1 MRERELEQN
10 GLHVVDVRRMTK
22 ITMLYAT
29 PPTAVTACAAN
40 TMHAPSGLVVLGF
53 PHNFRLRKRLVL
65 PAYKRTSHTDVW
77 EVEVGSSCTHRT
89 TKSHRTIQ
97 ATQMWEV
104 EVGTSCTHMSDLPQR
119 NSSISRVQ
127 YPVSDLAYLNGAVSD
142 LANLNGAAS
151 SSSVTSFPKSPQNNR
166 KSSARS
172 NNNTARKR
180 ANSTHTNMKQ
190 S

>member
-1 MRERELEQN
+1 
-10 GLHVVDVRRMTK
+10 
-22 ITMLYAT
+22 MLYAT

-77 EVEVGSSCTHRT
+77 GVEVGSSCTHRT

-97 ATQMWEV
+97 ATQMREV

-127 YPVSDLAYLNGAVSD
+127 YPVSDFAYLNGAVSDLAYLNGAVSD